1 MAKKYF
7 KEYNQGIPAICFEED
22 QPEGFL
28 PITDYDERL
37 KLHTGRYFRLQEDGV
52 AYFHEFQAK
61 MYINILDGVYTAEDV
76 VVLQSHLKQISDE
89 IKEGSWLTAQ
99 ISLPNIALSGIFD
112 QAMKDEIQADIDQY
126 VLDNY

>member
-1 MAKKYF
+1 
-7 KEYNQGIPAICFEED
+7 
-22 QPEGFL
+22 
-28 PITDYDERL
+28 
-37 KLHTGRYFRLQEDGV
+37 V

-76 VVLQSHLKQISDE
+76 VALQSHLKQISDE